1 MSQEPGTSDLRMDP
15 ASLYRE
21 EIFTDRKIG
30 TIRVLTPVA
39 GDGAPDPGRKVLYVG
54 ETQLLTAAGLLPL
67 VFEIDATSLAD
78 ATEKFGAGAAAAVER
93 TRHELEEL
101 RRQASSSI
109 IVPDRMPGDFGGGP
123 GGPGGLPG
131 GGKIRLR

>member
-1 MSQEPGTSDLRMDP
+1 MSQEPGSSELRMDP
-15 ASLYRE
+15 GSLYRE

-30 TIRVLTPVA
+30 TIRVLTPVT
-39 GDGAPDPGRKVLYVG
+39 GDGATDAGREVLYVG
-54 ETQLLTAAGLLPL
+54 ETQLLTQAGLLPL
-67 VFEIDATSLAD
+67 VFEIEAASLAD

-101 RRQASSSI
+101 RRQAASSI
-109 IVPDRMPGDFGGGP
+109 IVPDRLSGDLGGGP
-123 GGPGGLPG
+123 PGGLPG

>member
-1 MSQEPGTSDLRMDP
+1 MNEEPGPSELRMDP

-39 GDGAPDPGRKVLYVG
+39 ESGGTDASRKVLYVG
-54 ETQLLTAAGLLPL
+54 ETQLLTQAGLLPL
-67 VFEIDATSLAD
+67 VFEIEAVSLSD

-101 RRQASSSI
+101 RRQAASSI
-109 IVPDRMPGDFGGGP
+109 IVPDRLPGDLGGGP
-123 GGPGGLPG
+123 PG